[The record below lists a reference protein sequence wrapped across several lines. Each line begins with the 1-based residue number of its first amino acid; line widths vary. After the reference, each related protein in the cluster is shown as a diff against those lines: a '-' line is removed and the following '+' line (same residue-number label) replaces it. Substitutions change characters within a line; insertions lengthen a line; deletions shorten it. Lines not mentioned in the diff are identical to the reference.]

1 MADIPKD
8 ILSRVK
14 KLRETINYHRNL
26 YHNENKEEISEQAL
40 DSLKDEL
47 SKIEN
52 QYPELITPDSP
63 TQRVAGKPLDKF
75 EKVLHKVRQWSLSD
89 VFTEEDLLDF
99 DKRVCKFLEKES
111 VFEKPEYVCELKI
124 DGLKVV
130 LEYQDGLLVKGA
142 TRGDGLVGEDVTLN
156 IKTIESIPL
165 RLSKNINIIVEGEV
179 WIPKKE
185 FERVNSER
193 KKEGLELFSNPRNMS
208 AGTLRQLDPKIVA
221 KRKLQ
226 YFVYD
231 IGLISGESVDTQ
243 EQELLFLNKLGFQVN
258 KHHKKCSSVSEI
270 ISFWKSWAN
279 KKDKEEYQI
288 DGVVV
293 KVNQKKLQDILG
305 YTGKSPRFS
314 TAFKFPA
321 EQVTTIVEDITFQIG
336 RTGVVTPVAH
346 LRPVFID
353 GSNVSR
359 ATLHNEDEIKR
370 LDVRVGDTVIL
381 QKAGDVIP
389 DIVKVLTEMRDGSQ
403 KPFLW
408 PKKIALCGG
417 DGEIERISGRAV
429 WRCKDKNSFEQQ
441 KRKLYYFASKG
452 AFNIEKLG
460 SKIIDVLLD
469 NNLIAEYADIFTL
482 KKGDLLSLPRFAEK
496 SVSNLLDSI
505 DKSRNISLARFII
518 SLSILNV
525 GEQTAYDI
533 ADNFKD
539 LDKIINAKVDDFEN
553 IEGVGPIVSKSI
565 YDFFRNKDN
574 QKIVKNLLK
583 EIKIIN
589 EVKQNGILS
598 GKKFVLTGG
607 LSSMGRDEA
616 KSKIRLLGGEV
627 SDSVSKDIDFVVV
640 GQSSGSKYKKA
651 VELGIKTLTEEE
663 FLEMLRI

>member
-99 DKRVCKFLEKES
+99 DKRVCKFLEKEG

-142 TRGDGLVGEDVTLN
+142 TRGDGVVGEDVTLN

-185 FERVNSER
+185 FERVNGER

-231 IGLISGESVDTQ
+231 IGLISDESIETQ

-321 EQVTTIVEDITFQIG
+321 EQVTTIVDDITFQIG

-403 KPFLW
+403 KPFIW
-408 PKKIALCGG
+408 PTKIALCGG
-417 DGEIERISGRAV
+417 DGEIERVSGQAV

-460 SKIIDVLLD
+460 PKIIDVLLD
-469 NNLIAEYADIFTL
+469 NNLIAEYVDIFTL

-505 DKSRNISLARFII
+505 DKSRNISLPRFII

-533 ADNFKD
+533 VDYFKD
-539 LDKIINAKVDDFEN
+539 LDKITNAKIEDFEN
-553 IEGVGPIVSKSI
+553 IEGVGPVVSKSI

-589 EVKQNGILS
+589 EVRQNGIFS

-627 SDSVSKDIDFVVV
+627 SDSVSKDVDFVVV

-651 VELGIKTLTEEE
+651 IEFGIKTLTEEE
-663 FLEMLRI
+663 FLEMIR